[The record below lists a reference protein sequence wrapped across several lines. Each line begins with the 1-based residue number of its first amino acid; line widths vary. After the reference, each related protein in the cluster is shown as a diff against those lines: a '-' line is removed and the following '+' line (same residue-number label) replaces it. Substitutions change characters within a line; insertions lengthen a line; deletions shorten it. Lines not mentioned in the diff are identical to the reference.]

1 MSEKIPNS
9 QDFQTEFGLKR
20 VFSVADMWREFVSS
34 TTLHGLSHVFNNTS
48 IYRRS
53 IWLLLLLAST
63 AYYVYTVS
71 ENIQKFLSYPSHTEI
86 FDETPPDGRLPFPT
100 VTICNLNH
108 YVKTKIKMAEDDPRF
123 SELGLNISA
132 CAVIKRARGNLTCAK
147 ALLCAQ
153 LKVAGPALM
162 KHCDGELQQR
172 IIFALNQSSERVF
185 NSEEFLRAY
194 GQNISSMFVK
204 YCRFSTHEFC
214 FEADFQRVITQSG
227 LCFSFNPPS
236 DRSVPHSSGSVR
248 ASSRTGLSGGLGVVL
263 DVQTDEDAYGDLSLG
278 LRVLV
283 HDQGA
288 ITNTERGFDVPPGSH
303 VVVSVTAKKVRIM
316 IIFVVFICMIKP
328 GVNGW
333 ISLRGHVTTSPL

>member
-9 QDFQTEFGLKR
+9 RDLQTEFELKH
-20 VFSVADMWREFVSS
+20 VFSMADMWREFVSS

-53 IWLLLLLAST
+53 IWLLLLLCST

-100 VTICNLNH
+100 VTICNLNY

-132 CAVIKRARGNLTCAK
+132 CDVIKRVRGNFTCAK

-153 LKVAGPALM
+153 LKVAGPPLM

-194 GQNISSMFVK
+194 GQNISSMFVE
-204 YCRFSTHEFC
+204 YCRFSSHELC
-214 FEADFQRVITQSG
+214 SEADFQPVITQSG

-236 DRSVPHSSGSVR
+236 DRSVPRSVIWEC
-248 ASSRTGLSGGLGVVL
+248 ACFIQDRTQWRFGGG
-263 DVQTDEDAYGDLSLG
+263 
-278 LRVLV
+278 
-283 HDQGA
+283 
-288 ITNTERGFDVPPGSH
+288 PGC
-303 VVVSVTAKKVRIM
+303 AD
-316 IIFVVFICMIKP
+316 
-328 GVNGW
+328 
-333 ISLRGHVTTSPL
+333 

>member
-9 QDFQTEFGLKR
+9 RDLQTEFGLKH

-53 IWLLLLLAST
+53 IWLLLLLGST

-71 ENIQKFLSYPSHTEI
+71 ENIQKFLSYPSHTEN

-100 VTICNLNH
+100 VTICNLNQ
-108 YVKTKIKMAEDDPRF
+108 YVKTKITMAEDDPRF
-123 SELGLNISA
+123 SKLGLNISA
-132 CAVIKRARGNLTCAK
+132 CAVIKRARGNLTCAE
-147 ALLCAQ
+147 ALLCAK

-162 KHCDGELQQR
+162 KHCDSEVQQR

-185 NSEEFLRAY
+185 NSEHFVATY
-194 GQNISSMFVK
+194 GQDLSSMFVK
-204 YCRFSTHEFC
+204 YCRFSTHELC
-214 FEADFQRVITQSG
+214 SEADFQRVMTNDG

-236 DRSVPHSSGSVR
+236 DRG
-248 ASSRTGLSGGLGVVL
+248 ACKSSRTGLSGGLGVVL

-288 ITNTERGFDVPPGSH
+288 ITNTERGINVPPGSH
-303 VVVSVTAKKVRIM
+303 VIVSVTAKKVRIM
-316 IIFVVFICMIKP
+316 IIFVVFKCMIKP
-328 GVNGW
+328 GVNS
-333 ISLRGHVTTSPL
+333 IKK